1 MRYEDALSEWGPEID
16 EQDKRTWRDLVSLYL
31 QKVGAVD
38 QYLACY
44 VVTAFADPQSQ
55 QMLEELANLKHSL
68 RETKGVLAI
77 WKDKGLSQKEKYEL

>member
-1 MRYEDALSEWGPEID
+1 MN
-16 EQDKRTWRDLVSLYL
+16 
-31 QKVGAVD
+31 
-38 QYLACY
+38 
-44 VVTAFADPQSQ
+44 AFADPQSQ